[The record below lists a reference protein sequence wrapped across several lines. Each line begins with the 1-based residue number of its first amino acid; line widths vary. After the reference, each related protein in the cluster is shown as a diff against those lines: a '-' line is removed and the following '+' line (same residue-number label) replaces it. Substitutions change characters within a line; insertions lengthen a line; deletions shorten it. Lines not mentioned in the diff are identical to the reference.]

1 MKKKKKKKK
10 QYMMITEIG
19 PTTRETILKC
29 LTDRNHCDK
38 TFFAVVT
45 FEVCAVDC
53 EVVPMFG
60 LPLMRN

>member
-1 MKKKKKKKK
+1 
-10 QYMMITEIG
+10 MMIAEIG

-29 LTDRNHCDK
+29 LTDRNHYDN
-38 TFFAVVT
+38 TLFAVVR